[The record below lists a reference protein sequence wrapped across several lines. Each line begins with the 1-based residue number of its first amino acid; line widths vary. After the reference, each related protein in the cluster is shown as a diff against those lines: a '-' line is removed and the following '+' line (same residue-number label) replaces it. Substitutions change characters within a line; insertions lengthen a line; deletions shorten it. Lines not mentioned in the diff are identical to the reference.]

1 MRCRAD
7 RIPLESLSNIE
18 ENHMSNVVLKNPG
31 RREFLRAVPAG
42 AVAGFTIANASLF
55 APAGHAQAQNAG
67 GAASFQLFTAQ
78 QILDDVKA
86 LETSPGDNN
95 LVQGKNFKVALTVEK
110 AESANEFEWHEGRD
124 HILLVLDGETVY
136 QVGGTP
142 KGAHSMGPGEW
153 HAPESEGAT
162 TLTLKK
168 GDMLVIPRGILHKR
182 STTESVT
189 FYLISPQGA

>member
-1 MRCRAD
+1 MT
-7 RIPLESLSNIE
+7 S
-18 ENHMSNVVLKNPG
+18 VVLKNPD

-42 AVAGFTIANASLF
+42 AAAGFTIANGSLF
-55 APAGHAQAQNAG
+55 APVGHAQPQNAA

-78 QILDDVKA
+78 QIQDDVRA
-86 LETSPGDNN
+86 LQASPGDNN
-95 LVQGKNFKVALTVEK
+95 LLQGKNFKVALTVETAK
-110 AESANEFEWHEGRD
+110 SAKEFEWHEGRD

-153 HAPESEGAT
+153 HALDAEGAT

-168 GDMLVIPRGILHKR
+168 GDMLVIPRRTLHKR
-182 STTESVT
+182 STAGSVT
-189 FYLISPQGA
+189 FYLISPQGTAN